1 MLETPPLSL
10 YVHIPWCVR
19 KCPYCDFNS
28 HQLRDNIPEA
38 DYVAALC
45 DDLAYEVERLETKA
59 PLTSIFIGGGTPSLF
74 KGKSYGKL
82 FSAVDQL
89 LGINADCEI
98 TLEANPGTV
107 DAENFRAFRDAGINR
122 LSLGIQSF
130 DDDKLKS
137 LGRIH
142 GGDEAKRAIDI
153 ARGAGFENFNLD
165 LMFGLPEQKVSQAIR
180 DLQTAIGFEP
190 THISW
195 YQLTIEANT
204 EFHSRPPKLPPEPA
218 IVELQ
223 DEGIALLADSGFDR
237 YEVSA
242 FAQQGKRAAHNMNY
256 WEFGDYIGI
265 GAGAHGKVSHVAANR
280 IVRTRKKKQP
290 DHYLAATLNRDAER
304 VEVTV
309 PERPFEFLLNA
320 LRLRHGFEV
329 SLFEKRTGVT
339 FSEIEKKVDLM
350 VSQGL
355 LVLESGRLST
365 TERGYGVLN
374 SILEE
379 FLD

>member
-28 HQLRDNIPEA
+28 HQLRDNMPEA

-82 FSAVDQL
+82 FSAIDQL

-218 IVELQ
+218 IIELQ

-242 FAQQGKRAAHNMNY
+242 FAQQGMRAAHNMNY

-304 VEVTV
+304 VEVTM

-365 TERGYGVLN
+365 TERGYRVLN

>member
-28 HQLRDNIPEA
+28 HQLRDNMPEA

-304 VEVTV
+304 VEVTM

>member
-1 MLETPPLSL
+1 M
-10 YVHIPWCVR
+10 
-19 KCPYCDFNS
+19 
-28 HQLRDNIPEA
+28 PEA

-45 DDLAYEVERLETKA
+45 GDLAYEVERLETKA

-82 FSAVDQL
+82 FYAVDQL

-223 DEGIALLADSGFDR
+223 DEGIALLADLGFDR

-304 VEVTV
+304 VEVTM

-365 TERGYGVLN
+365 TERGYRVLN

>member
-165 LMFGLPEQKVSQAIR
+165 LMFGLPEQKVSQAIK

>member
-28 HQLRDNIPEA
+28 HQLRDTMPEA
-38 DYVAALC
+38 DYIAALC
-45 DDLAYEVERLETKA
+45 DDLAYEVQQLETKT
-59 PLTSIFIGGGTPSLF
+59 PLTSLFIGGGTPSLF

-82 FSAVDQL
+82 FAAVDRL

-130 DDDKLKS
+130 ADDKLKS

-153 ARGAGFENFNLD
+153 ARNAGFENFNLD
-165 LMFGLPEQKVSQAIR
+165 LMFGLPEQKVSQAIK
-180 DLQTAIGFEP
+180 DLETAIGFEP
-190 THISW
+190 THLSW

-204 EFHSRPPKLPPEPA
+204 EFHSRPPRLPPEPA

-242 FAQQGKRAAHNMNY
+242 FARQGRRAAHNVNY

-265 GAGAHGKVSHVAANR
+265 GAGAHGKVTSVAANR
-280 IVRTRKKKQP
+280 VMRTRKKKQP

-304 VEVTV
+304 REVTM
-309 PERPFEFLLNA
+309 PERAFEFLLNA
-320 LRLRHGFEV
+320 LRLRHGFDV

-339 FSEIEKKVDLM
+339 FSEIEKKVESL

-365 TERGYGVLN
+365 TDRGYRVLN

>member
-28 HQLRDNIPEA
+28 HQLRDNMPEA

-45 DDLAYEVERLETKA
+45 DDLAYEVERLETKT

-218 IVELQ
+218 IIELQ

-242 FAQQGKRAAHNMNY
+242 FAQQGMRAAHNMNY

-304 VEVTV
+304 VEVTM

-365 TERGYGVLN
+365 TERGYRVLN

>member
-165 LMFGLPEQKVSQAIR
+165 LMFGLPEQKVSQAIK

-304 VEVTV
+304 VEVTM

>member
-28 HQLRDNIPEA
+28 HQLRDNMPEA
-38 DYVAALC
+38 EYVAALC
-45 DDLAYEVERLETKA
+45 DDLSYEVQQLETKT

-74 KGKSYGKL
+74 KGKTYGKL
-82 FSAVDQL
+82 FSAVDHL

-130 DDDKLKS
+130 ADDKLKS

-153 ARGAGFENFNLD
+153 ARNAGFENFNLD
-165 LMFGLPEQKVSQAIR
+165 LMFGLPEQKVSEAVK
-180 DLQTAIGFEP
+180 DLETAIGFEP
-190 THISW
+190 THLSW
-195 YQLTIEANT
+195 YQLTIETNT
-204 EFHSRPPKLPPEPA
+204 EFHRRPPKLPPEPA

-223 DEGIALLADSGFDR
+223 DEGIALLADTGFDR

-242 FAQQGKRAAHNMNY
+242 FAQQGKRAAHNVNY

-265 GAGAHGKVSHVAANR
+265 GAGAHGKVSSVAANR
-280 IVRTRKKKQP
+280 IVRSRKKKQP

-304 VEVTV
+304 VEVTI

-320 LRLRHGFEV
+320 LRLRHGFDV

-339 FSEIEKKVDLM
+339 FSEIGKKVELL

-365 TERGYGVLN
+365 TERGYRVLN

>member
-28 HQLRDNIPEA
+28 HQLRDNMPEA

-89 LGINADCEI
+89 LGIDTTCEI

-218 IVELQ
+218 IIELQ

-242 FAQQGKRAAHNMNY
+242 FAQQGMRAAHNMNY

-304 VEVTV
+304 VEVTM

-365 TERGYGVLN
+365 TERGYRVLN